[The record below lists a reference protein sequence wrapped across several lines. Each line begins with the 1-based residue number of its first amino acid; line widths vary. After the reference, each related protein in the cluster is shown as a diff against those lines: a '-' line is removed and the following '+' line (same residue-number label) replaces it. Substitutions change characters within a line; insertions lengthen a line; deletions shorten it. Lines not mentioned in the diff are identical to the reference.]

1 MNQVVSETRK
11 NAAPGSL
18 YEVAHWIGGR
28 LERGNSTRHADIYNP
43 ALGVPQGRLI
53 LGTETDLDNAVS
65 SAAAAFPAWA
75 QTPPLTRARVLFRF
89 LEIAQTRRVELAECL
104 VREHGKTLPDA
115 LGEVARG
122 IEMVEF
128 ATGIPQLLNGYF
140 SLHIV

>member
-1 MNQVVSETRK
+1 MNQVLNEAKKTATTSDF
-11 NAAPGSL
+11 

-28 LERGNSTRHADIYNP
+28 IERGNSQRYADIYNP
-43 ALGVPQGRLI
+43 ALGIPQGRLI

-65 SAAAAFPAWA
+65 SAAAAFPSWA

-122 IEMVEF
+122 FEMIEF
-128 ATGIPQLLNGYF
+128 ATGIPQLLKG
-140 SLHIV
+140 